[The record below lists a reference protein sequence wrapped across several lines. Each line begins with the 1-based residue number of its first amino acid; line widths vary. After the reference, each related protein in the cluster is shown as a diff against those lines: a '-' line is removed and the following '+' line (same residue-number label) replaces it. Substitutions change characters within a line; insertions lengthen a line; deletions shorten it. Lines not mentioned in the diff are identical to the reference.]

1 MIDADRN
8 IRRAA
13 ANIVAA
19 ICCIEIP
26 RNEWDGIVEKI
37 SSNINNEDLLIKEVS
52 ILTLGFICERLKD
65 KKSFVFNAHLQELVL
80 TGILLGLKSTEKHI
94 IETSLKALRD
104 GLASMPDILNNP
116 QYRDY
121 LINQTV

>member
-1 MIDADRN
+1 
-8 IRRAA
+8 
-13 ANIVAA
+13 
-19 ICCIEIP
+19 
-26 RNEWDGIVEKI
+26 
-37 SSNINNEDLLIKEVS
+37 
-52 ILTLGFICERLKD
+52 LTLGFICERLKD

-80 TGILLGLKSTEKHI
+80 TGILLGLKATEKHI

-121 LINQTV
+121 LINQTVEIINKKEYKNFGLQILNEFVQVCYQHLEHYMNGFITLLEPIIKNTKD

>member
-1 MIDADRN
+1 MSIAVEVTSSSYSQTANKTYLWDNLQPAAKVSVKDSVLSVMIDNDRN

-37 SSNINNEDLLIKEVS
+37 SSNINNDDLLIK
-52 ILTLGFICERLKD
+52 
-65 KKSFVFNAHLQELVL
+65 
-80 TGILLGLKSTEKHI
+80 
-94 IETSLKALRD
+94 
-104 GLASMPDILNNP
+104 
-116 QYRDY
+116 
-121 LINQTV
+121 